1 MTFYY
6 LLHKENLIDVEN
18 LAVPNNGYV
27 FINNLNNGEGFE
39 NKMQYELENNIIK
52 IFTNNKTG
60 TNMVHDII
68 NDKYYE
74 RFTKI

>member
-52 IFTNNKTG
+52 IFRTTNST
-60 TNMVHDII
+60 I
-68 NDKYYE
+68 
-74 RFTKI
+74 